1 MTVGSDSDRL
11 APLAD
16 GMPILGLGTWQN
28 TDPGECR
35 TAVREALAR
44 GYRHVD
50 TAQAYDNERAV
61 GRGIARSSVP
71 REEVF
76 LATKV
81 WTANL
86 AFDDVLATTE
96 ASLDRL
102 GVDRLDLLYVH
113 WPTGAY
119 DPEGTLAA
127 FDELHDEGRI
137 DRVGVSNFGPRR
149 LSEAIDVLDA
159 PVFANQVELHPLLPQ
174 EELRAVCADHDVE
187 VVAYSPL
194 ARGRVFDVP
203 LLRDLADDYGTSPAG
218 ISLAW
223 LRAKDVTAIPK
234 ATSTA
239 HIRDNWAS
247 LDVDLDAA
255 DVARIDDLSVRDR
268 RVDPDWAPWN

>member
-1 MTVGSDSDRL
+1 MTDT
-11 APLAD
+11 AD
-16 GMPILGLGTWQN
+16 GDLTVPRANGMPMLGLGTWQN
-28 TDPGECR
+28 TDPDECR
-35 TAVREALAR
+35 TAVREALEM

-50 TAQAYDNERAV
+50 TAQAYDNEREV
-61 GRGIARSSVP
+61 GEGIAAADVP
-71 REEVF
+71 REDVF

-86 AFDDVLATTE
+86 AYDDVLSSTE

-102 GVDRLDLLYVH
+102 GVDSVDLLYVH
-113 WPTGAY
+113 WPTNEY

-127 FDELHDEGRI
+127 FDELRAQGTI
-137 DRVGVSNFGPRR
+137 DRVGVSNFEPHQ
-149 LSEAIDVLDA
+149 LEEAVDVLDA

-174 EELRAVCADHDVE
+174 AEIRETCADLGIE

-194 ARGRVFDVP
+194 ARGTVFDVP
-203 LLRDLADDYGTSPAG
+203 LLQELADDYDTSPAG

-223 LRAKDVTAIPK
+223 LRAKGVTAIPK
-234 ATSTA
+234 ATSTG

-247 LDVDLDAA
+247 LTVDLDGE
-255 DVARIDDLSVRDR
+255 DVARIDDLDHEDR

>member
-1 MTVGSDSDRL
+1 
-11 APLAD
+11 
-16 GMPILGLGTWQN
+16 
-28 TDPGECR
+28 
-35 TAVREALAR
+35 
-44 GYRHVD
+44 
-50 TAQAYDNERAV
+50 
-61 GRGIARSSVP
+61 
-71 REEVF
+71 
-76 LATKV
+76 
-81 WTANL
+81 
-86 AFDDVLATTE
+86 
-96 ASLDRL
+96 
-102 GVDRLDLLYVH
+102 
-113 WPTGAY
+113 
-119 DPEGTLAA
+119 
-127 FDELHDEGRI
+127 
-137 DRVGVSNFGPRR
+137 
-149 LSEAIDVLDA
+149 
-159 PVFANQVELHPLLPQ
+159 VFANQVELHPLLPQ